1 MSLAP
6 RIPRCDPRPVHVN
19 SAVDKAA
26 MRQVLL
32 RFLRFS
38 HVCIIPPMVHTNLY
52 LTLLLKEGQ
61 AGEDWLCRKA
71 SALHVNGIDELNDP

>member
-1 MSLAP
+1 
-6 RIPRCDPRPVHVN
+6 
-19 SAVDKAA
+19 
-26 MRQVLL
+26 
-32 RFLRFS
+32 
-38 HVCIIPPMVHTNLY
+38 MVHTNLY